1 MDENFIVTLLGTVFG
16 LIGIIIAAYRNNQRK
31 RIEEMIRV
39 NNWYNYE
46 QAIILHEKLQHLLQI
61 YKEKHTNNIDIELF
75 EELSKAD
82 VLGQESYIKIIRQIQ
97 MFEPSFSNQDIE
109 KWFSYGKIDE
119 NRKKLFRKYIV
130 DPVKEKNRI
139 LNKFFN
145 AASISNKT
153 SNDTRTL

>member
-16 LIGIIIAAYRNNQRK
+16 LIGIIIAAYQNNQRK
-31 RIEEMIRV
+31 RIEEMIRA

-46 QAIILHEKLQHLLQI
+46 QAIILHGKLQHLLQV

-145 AASISNKT
+145 AAPISNKT